1 MALVTVHYPGHDGDL
16 NKSANVPQSLRK
28 RRIISSVHIVFTG
41 PDDRRRILFQ
51 NLISCLARIQLVV
64 LFLSFKI
71 GGVKFIDA
79 REDTCMLAPVTLV
92 DLQSLL
98 WHTSTLVRE
107 HPCMN
112 KQCLNHVQLVRLGHQ
127 IGRSGYNPTT
137 ATYTRHTHLIMIDS
151 KFCWI
156 NNHIIDG
163 IDKILLTPRTFN
175 LRAISEINA

>member
-64 LFLSFKI
+64 LFLSIKI
-71 GGVKFIDA
+71 GGVEFVDA
-79 REDTCMLAPVTLV
+79 REDPCMLAPVTLV

-156 NNHIIDG
+156 RNHIIYG